1 MKKKFAIVL
10 FIITAFYVTN
20 CSAQTIDIKAEKV
33 KVKLVVDEF
42 YKTFET
48 KDMKLLSG
56 IVAHDS
62 KMVNYGM
69 NANLIFV
76 GWNALQDSL
85 TKMLAVMEKTK
96 MNIKNQVIN
105 VDPTGNFAWF
115 SEMCDMDLEYAGHP
129 MQING
134 QRYTGVLE
142 KRNGKWLIVQFHNSV
157 TCQ

>member
-1 MKKKFAIVL
+1 MKKKFAIV
-10 FIITAFYVTN
+10 FIIITALYATN
-20 CSAQTIDIKAEKV
+20 CSAQTIDINAEKA

-48 KDMKLLSG
+48 KDIKLLSG

-62 KMVNYGM
+62 DMVNYGI

-76 GWNALQDSL
+76 GWNALRDSL

-105 VDPTGNFAWF
+105 VEPAGNVAWF
-115 SEMCDMDLEYAGHP
+115 SEMCDMDFEYAGHP

-142 KRNGKWLIVQFHNSV
+142 KRNGKWVIVQFHNSV

>member
-1 MKKKFAIVL
+1 MQSKFSIFL
-10 FIITAFYVTN
+10 FVIMSFCATYV
-20 CSAQTIDIKAEKV
+20 SAQKVDINAEKA

-42 YKTFET
+42 YKIFET
-48 KDMKLLSG
+48 KDMNLLSS

-62 KMVNYGM
+62 DMVNYGI

-76 GWNALQDSL
+76 GWNALRDSL
-85 TKMLAVMEKTK
+85 TKMLSVMDKTK

-105 VDPTGNFAWF
+105 VDPTGNVAWF

-134 QRYTGVLE
+134 QRYTGVLA
-142 KRNGKWLIVQFHNSV
+142 KRNGNWVIVQFHHSV